1 MMKLHVVTKGKDDT
15 DLSLSVKV
23 SKRLC
28 ELEKIRNRTKKIKKI
43 IFKKLERQPGIPSG
57 R

>member
-43 IFKKLERQPGIPSG
+43 FFFKLERQP
-57 R
+57 